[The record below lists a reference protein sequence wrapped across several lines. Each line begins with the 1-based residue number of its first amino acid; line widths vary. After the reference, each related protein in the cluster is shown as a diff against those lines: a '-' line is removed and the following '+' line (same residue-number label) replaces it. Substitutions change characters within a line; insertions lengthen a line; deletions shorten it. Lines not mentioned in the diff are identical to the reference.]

1 MSQTIRPINFSSAPN
16 PPQFAHLGVQR
27 TEFEEPNRSG
37 RGRVVGVDDG
47 DELASGELVGAP
59 THPIFLK
66 LPNDLAGRFDEDLGN
81 VVELAA
87 VSGDT
92 KTLACFRWCRAQ

>member
-1 MSQTIRPINFSSAPN
+1 M
-16 PPQFAHLGVQR
+16 
-27 TEFEEPNRSG
+27 
-37 RGRVVGVDDG
+37 VGVDDG
-47 DELASGELVGAP
+47 DELASRELVGAP

-66 LPNDLAGRFDEDLGN
+66 LPGDLAGRFDEDLGN

-87 VSGDT
+87 VSGNT

>member
-1 MSQTIRPINFSSAPN
+1 M
-16 PPQFAHLGVQR
+16 
-27 TEFEEPNRSG
+27 
-37 RGRVVGVDDG
+37 VGVDDG

>member
-1 MSQTIRPINFSSAPN
+1 M
-16 PPQFAHLGVQR
+16 
-27 TEFEEPNRSG
+27 
-37 RGRVVGVDDG
+37 VGGDDG
-47 DELASGELVGAP
+47 DEFASGELVGAP
-59 THPIFLK
+59 THLIFLK
-66 LPNDLAGRFDEDLGN
+66 LPGDLAGRFDEDLGN